1 MSEAI
6 SIDELLKQVCDDPP
20 LTDKALNTL
29 MAKALNTLMD
39 EALEI
44 LMSAPLEYPLSR
56 RVAGQ
61 ILRKL
66 YGAQQALRKLRA
78 QFPADTYL

>member
-1 MSEAI
+1 MSTTI
-6 SIDELLKQVCDDPP
+6 SMDELLKRAYGDPP
-20 LTDKALNTL
+20 LTDKALNIL

-44 LMSAPLEYPLSR
+44 LISAPLEYTLSR

-78 QFPADTYL
+78 QFPVDTYL